1 MQTQILT
8 ILLCLPFLALGQM
21 EVQMSYIDNYKE
33 IAIQEMDRAGVPASI
48 KLAQALLESNAGQSE
63 LAQRANNHFGIKC
76 GSDWQGK
83 TYHKEDDDY
92 DEQGKLVKSCFRSYR
107 RPEESFV
114 AHSEFLR
121 DPKKEWRYGFLFR
134 LDPLDYKSWA
144 TGLKKA
150 GYATSA
156 TYDQKL
162 ISIIERYQL
171 FQYDRLPMTDPM
183 VNVEEETYED
193 MLIGVFQVND
203 VDVVIAKEGETPQDI
218 AGRTGRDIN
227 KIMQYN
233 ELLAKPSAP
242 LEKGERVYLELK
254 RNYYRG
260 DRKFHYVKEGETMY
274 DIAQLYGVKLEK
286 LYMRNRMPAN
296 SQPAANE
303 RVRLRGKTRKDE
315 DRPKL
320 TSEVMN
326 KPSPIVNIDDFAWP
340 PEEDPFG
347 GTKEEPP
354 VIIETPPPSPVLP
367 PEPPAPVEPKP
378 VDDKVLPPPVVISVP
393 PSTPPADPAPP
404 AAPVY
409 HTVVK
414 GDTLYNL
421 SKRYNTT
428 VDAIRSLNGLTDN
441 TIKIGQSLR
450 VQ

>member
-1 MQTQILT
+1 MQTRILP
-8 ILLCLPFLALGQM
+8 ILLCLPFLAPGQM

-63 LAQRANNHFGIKC
+63 LAQRANNHFGMKC
-76 GSDWQGK
+76 GNDWDGK
-83 TYHKEDDDY
+83 TFYKVDDDF
-92 DEQGKLVKSCFRSYR
+92 DDQGRPIKSCFRSYR

-171 FQYDRLPMTDPM
+171 FQYDRPPVTDPM
-183 VNVEEETYED
+183 VNVEESTYED
-193 MLIGVFQVND
+193 LLIGVFQVND
-203 VDVVIAKEGETPQDI
+203 VDVVIAEDGETPQDI
-218 AGRTGRDIN
+218 AGRTGRDIR

-233 ELLAKPSAP
+233 EMLIKPNTLLK
-242 LEKGERVYLELK
+242 KGERVFLELK

-274 DIAQLYGVKLEK
+274 DIAQLYGIKLEK
-286 LYMRNRMPAN
+286 LYMRNLMPKN
-296 SQPAANE
+296 SQPATNE
-303 RVRLRGKTRKDE
+303 RIRLRGRTKKTE

-320 TSEVMN
+320 TSEVIN
-326 KPSPIVNIDDFAWP
+326 KPSPVINIDDFAWP

-347 GTKEEPP
+347 NVKEEPP
-354 VIIETPPPSPVLP
+354 VIIETPPPAPVLP
-367 PEPPAPVEPKP
+367 PEPPAPVETKP
-378 VDDKVLPPPVVISVP
+378 VDDKALPPPVVISVP
-393 PSTPPADPAPP
+393 PSTTPTEPPPP
-404 AAPVY
+404 PSAVY
-409 HTVVK
+409 HTVAK

-428 VDAIRSLNGLTDN
+428 VDAIRSLNGINDN
-441 TIKIGQSLR
+441 LIKIGQVLR
-450 VQ
+450 VK